1 MLAGPRPS
9 GSAGLSRRC
18 RGCLPPLAG
27 VSRFRLPPASLC
39 CCDSTTAQVFHL
51 RSVAQRLVAH
61 QVAFPMAWNST
72 TLDLGGT
79 LALIITIGSTNRL
92 VRSSGEQRRFRACP
106 CATRS
111 ALIDL
116 DTLHGLSRRVIPSP
130 RSCRYSAPAWM
141 PQPVRRQPGLP
152 SPSIRGVPI
161 DIEPTR
167 DLSHAPDLIHQRK
180 ETDFQRR
187 GRLRKRHG
195 GRNLP
200 KLGVLRPPLEPA
212 KR

>member
-72 TLDLGGT
+72 ILDLGGT
-79 LALIITIGSTNRL
+79 LADHHHRVDKPARAKLRRAAPVSGVP
-92 VRSSGEQRRFRACP
+92 VRHAQFAHRPRHAPRPLAASSPARAV
-106 CATRS
+106 ADTRP
-111 ALIDL
+111 
-116 DTLHGLSRRVIPSP
+116 LHGCPNRCDDNPACRAHPYAVFRSTSSRRAT
-130 RSCRYSAPAWM
+130 SAT
-141 PQPVRRQPGLP
+141 LP
-152 SPSIRGVPI
+152 TSSIN
-161 DIEPTR
+161 
-167 DLSHAPDLIHQRK
+167 A
-180 ETDFQRR
+180 
-187 GRLRKRHG
+187 RKRTFNDVVVSEKDTVVATS
-195 GRNLP
+195 RNS
-200 KLGVLRPPLEPA
+200 GCCDHR
-212 KR
+212 